1 MTLEVD
7 IRKRLGGFS
16 LDVSFHTGSGLT
28 ALFGRSGAGKSTIV
42 NIIAGLIRPDAGRVA
57 VNGTPI
63 VETDSGLFV
72 PAHKRRLGY
81 VFQEGRL
88 FPHLSVRQNLLYGRW
103 FAGAAVGAD
112 DDLARVLDMLGIEA
126 LLERRPAKLSGGEKQ
141 RVAIGRALLAN
152 PRLLLMDEPLASL
165 DEARKQEILPYLERL
180 RDEAHVPIVYV
191 SHSVAEVARLATT
204 IIVLSEGRVATAGTA
219 AEVMGRIDLFPLT
232 GRAEAGAIV
241 DAVVEAHE
249 EASGLT
255 LLRSRA
261 GQWRLPKL
269 EAQAGSKVRVRVRA
283 RDVMLA
289 KSLPQDVSALNVF
302 PATIAEIG
310 PRVGPIVDVRLDC
323 SGDSLIARLTR
334 FSVERLHLQPGARVH
349 VLIKSVALDRRSL
362 SGPWRE
368 GPAADVEALDS

>member
-7 IRKRLGGFS
+7 IAKRLGDFA
-16 LDVSFHTGSGLT
+16 LDVRFEAGSGLT
-28 ALFGRSGAGKSTIV
+28 ALFGRSGAGKTSVI
-42 NIIAGLIRPDAGRVA
+42 NIIAGLIRPDAGRV
-57 VNGTPI
+57 VVDGTPL
-63 VETDSGLFV
+63 VDTDIGLYV
-72 PAHKRRLGY
+72 PKHRRRLGY

-103 FAGAAVGAD
+103 FSGDGGRP

-126 LLERRPAKLSGGEKQ
+126 LLDRRPAKLSGGEKQ

-180 RDEAHVPIVYV
+180 RDEAHVPIAYV
-191 SHSVAEVARLATT
+191 SHSIGEVARLATT
-204 IIVLSEGRVATAGTA
+204 IIVLSEGRVATAGPA

-232 GRAEAGAIV
+232 GRAEAGGIV
-241 DAVVEAHE
+241 DAVVEAHD

-261 GQWRLPKL
+261 GLWRLPKL
-269 EAQAGSKVRVRVRA
+269 DAAPGSKVRVRVRA

-289 KSLPQDVSALNVF
+289 KTSPQDVSALNVF
-302 PATIAEIG
+302 PAVIAEIG
-310 PRVGPIVDVRLDC
+310 QTDDPIVEVRLDC
-323 SGDSLIARLTR
+323 SGDALVARLTSY
-334 FSVERLHLQPGARVH
+334 SVERLGLAPGVH
-349 VLIKSVALDRRSL
+349 VHALIKSVALDRRSL
-362 SGPWRE
+362 SGPWRD
-368 GPAADVEALDS
+368 GPAADVEAQED